1 MLLPFSRGGLRR
13 PAMERLMLSLFMVLL
28 FPPLIFAHPGRT
40 DSNGCHVCRSNCAK
54 WDVEKGVK
62 HCHQKNDISPQTI
75 TRASKSIGITKK
87 AYGKSWPF
95 TVTSGV
101 LECRRAHDIILAN
114 KRKVYALN
122 GNASGS
128 KKYRG
133 LFKIW
138 KENPEIPGTRI
149 PVGDIISR
157 GLKLCR

>member
-1 MLLPFSRGGLRR
+1 
-13 PAMERLMLSLFMVLL
+13 MERLMLSLFMVLL

-75 TRASKSIGITKK
+75 ARASKSITITKK
-87 AYGKSWPF
+87 AYGKNWPF
-95 TVTSGV
+95 TVSSGV
-101 LECRRAHDIILAN
+101 LECRRAHDIVLVN
-114 KRKVYALN
+114 KGKVYALN

-133 LFKIW
+133 FLKYEKKTPKFQ
-138 KENPEIPGTRI
+138 EPEFLLEILSPG
-149 PVGDIISR
+149 G
-157 GLKLCR
+157 